1 MPGIVWDSA
10 LDALQGF
17 YKSGVGTVEIVPG
30 GYDPGYCLHTRL
42 TAAQADAGNNG
53 HAGIILD
60 ADDQASYTNHNPLSL
75 TIGHEYFIRFRCYLT
90 ADWAPDTALSAGSG
104 GNELIWQIQALPDE
118 GEDYR
123 SPVVAIYIDGYNRP
137 TDPRYN
143 LVVRYDEGSYTA
155 GFNGTE
161 YHFFGNP
168 LDDAGAWVNW
178 ICHVKLDYS
187 SAGSGF
193 TRLYRKDADVPGDT
207 IGDYTLVV
215 SHDGPNCSNDTR
227 GPDTY
232 VGVYFW
238 SWKDGVTGTLSER
251 EYYWDDIRVVDVT
264 AGGTWADIAF
274 ADDPAPEVP
283 EPEEPVFTGD
293 AVAAFAV
300 ASVACPTSVGQQTIT
315 TEELGGAT
323 PQAALL
329 VLSGATADDTVAAHA
344 QLNIGATDGTHVW
357 CTSWCS
363 EDAQERTDL
372 YATTQDSH
380 LLLMQA
386 PTDGAT
392 LAVADLVGFVSGGI
406 TINWT
411 DAPPSGY
418 VLKVYLWAGIAGAQ
432 VGLLTTDAD
441 QNDAATATLGFRPQA
456 LLLSSLFATSEAQA
470 AAANLA
476 LGLAVDDGS
485 ASQACVALW
494 ASDNADT
501 SYARGGVWQGRALK
515 YQSGWAGQVGF
526 ATDGFTLTTVDAA
539 GAAVLVGYLAL
550 RYGDEASVALQVRA
564 SKTTTGDQATT
575 GVGFQPHHVLGVY
588 SFADAVDTYIYGD
601 HGISSLGIGGATA
614 GAEGSVSVLHAHGQA
629 TSLAKSKADAKL
641 CNLMALNAGD
651 GLEAALT
658 SMDADG
664 YTLGYS
670 VANATARYSIEL
682 LAYLPEEVEEEEP
695 PVVPAT
701 LGSTGTY
708 PPAVEYQV
716 RLRQA
721 DGALLAVLA
730 GDAHGGSPDRA
741 GYLALQ
747 YRKMV
752 NAPGLLSLTLN
763 AESEAAALLGV
774 NTIVEVWR
782 RDLGQGIPWTRD
794 FTGLVRRR
802 QYRYAERH
810 TLVAT
815 CPGPLYLLG
824 TRHVYWPAGT
834 TNRSQFT
841 GAKAE
846 TIAKTLVAYNAGAE
860 ATVANGRLREGAIT
874 GLTVTADGAGG
885 NTLDWYCAY
894 DNLLATLQDLAQVG
908 GGDFDLVQGEGA
920 AWEFR
925 WYAGQRGTDRSASVI
940 FALEWGNMAEPV
952 YEDNRLEERNV
963 VAALGQGEGA
973 ARSVVIR
980 SEGDADSET
989 TIDARNEA
997 SAAGL
1002 QARAD
1007 AALRDRTAR
1016 QTFTFKALQTPSCL
1030 YGRDYFLGDL
1040 VTARYGSVYAATR
1053 KIVGVTVSLAPDGA
1067 ETITPEFGEAPA

>member
-1 MPGIVWDSA
+1 MPGIIWDSA

-30 GYDPGYCLHTRL
+30 GYDPGHCLHTRL

-104 GNELIWQIQALPDE
+104 GNELIWQIQALPDD

-123 SPVVAIYIDGYNRP
+123 SPVIAIYIDGYNRP

-143 LVVRYDEGSYTA
+143 LVVRYDDGSYTA

-168 LDDAGAWVNW
+168 LDDAGKWVNW

-193 TRLYRKDADVPGDT
+193 TRLYRKYADVAGDT
-207 IGDYTLVV
+207 LEDYTLVA

-232 VGVYFW
+232 VGVYIW

-344 QLNIGATDGTHVW
+344 QLNVGATDGTRVW

-372 YATTQDSH
+372 YATTQDEH
-380 LLLMQA
+380 LLVMQA
-386 PTDGAT
+386 AADGAT

-418 VLKVYLWAGIAGAQ
+418 VLKVYLWAGVEGAA
-432 VGLLTTDAD
+432 VGLLTTNATQD
-441 QNDAATATLGFRPQA
+441 QGVAATLGFRPQA
-456 LLLSSLFATSEAQA
+456 VLLASLFGANESQA
-470 AAANLA
+470 AGADHAY
-476 LGLAVDDGS
+476 GLAVDDGS
-485 ASQACVALW
+485 ASQACVAAW
-494 ASDNADT
+494 MSDNADT

-515 YQSGWAGQVGF
+515 YRSGWAAEVGF
-526 ATDGFTLTTVDAA
+526 AADGLTLTTRDAA
-539 GAAVLVGYLAL
+539 GAAVLVGYLAV
-550 RYGDEASVALQVRA
+550 RYGDEASVALKVRT
-564 SKTTTGDQATT
+564 SKTSAGDQAVT
-575 GVGFQPHHVLGVY
+575 GLGFSPHHVLGLY
-588 SFADAVDTYIYGD
+588 TFADAVDSYIYGD
-601 HGISSLGIGGATA
+601 HGISSFGLGGATA
-614 GAEGSVSVLHAHGQA
+614 HAEGSVSVLHAHNQA
-629 TSLAKSKADAKL
+629 TSLAKSMADSKL
-641 CNLMALNAGD
+641 CNLMGLTGGD
-651 GLEAALT
+651 GLEATLT
-658 SMDADG
+658 SLDADG
-664 YTLGYS
+664 YTVGYA
-670 VANATARYSIEL
+670 VANATGRYSIEL

-716 RLRQA
+716 RLRDA
-721 DGALLAVLA
+721 NGALVAVLA
-730 GDAHGGSPDRA
+730 GDAHGGGFLSCT
-741 GYLALQ
+741 
-747 YRKMV
+747 YRKVV
-752 NAPGLLSLTLN
+752 NAPGMLAFVLD
-763 AESEAAALLGV
+763 ADSEAAALVENNG
-774 NTIVEVWR
+774 IVELWR
-782 RDLGQGIPWTRD
+782 RDNGNELPWARD
-794 FTGLVRRR
+794 FTGIVRRR
-802 QYRYAERH
+802 LWRSRDQH
-810 TLVAT
+810 TLTVY
-815 CPGPLYLLG
+815 CPGPSYLLSK
-824 TRHVYWPAGT
+824 RHVLWPAGT
-834 TNRSQFT
+834 TNRSMFLNDP
-841 GAKAE
+841 AE
-846 TIAKTLVAYNAGAE
+846 TIAKTLVAYNAGAD
-860 ATVANGRLREGAIT
+860 ATVANGRLYDGAIT
-874 GLTVTADGAGG
+874 GLSVEADAAGG

-894 DNLLATLQDLAQVG
+894 DNLLATLQDLAKVG
-908 GGDFDLVQGEGA
+908 GGDFDTVQTDDA
-920 AWEFR
+920 AFEFR
-925 WYAGQRGTDRSASVI
+925 WYDDQLGTDRSATVI
-940 FALEWGNMAEPV
+940 FALEWGNMAEPE
-952 YEDNRLEERNV
+952 YEDDRLDERNI
-963 VAALGQGEGA
+963 VAALGQGEGS
-973 ARSVVIR
+973 ARTVTIR
-980 SEGDADSET
+980 TTGDEDSEGT
-989 TIDARNEA
+989 TDARNEA
-997 SAAGL
+997 TEAGL
-1002 QARAD
+1002 EAVAD
-1007 AALRDRTAR
+1007 MRLAQWQRR
-1016 QTFTFKALQTPSCL
+1016 QSFTFRALQTPSCL
-1030 YGRDYFLGDL
+1030 YGKHYFLGDL
-1040 VTARYGSVYAATR
+1040 VTARYGGVYSATR
-1053 KIVGVTVSLAPDGA
+1053 KVIAVDVSFDEDGTQ
-1067 ETITPEFGEAPA
+1067 TITPEFGAP